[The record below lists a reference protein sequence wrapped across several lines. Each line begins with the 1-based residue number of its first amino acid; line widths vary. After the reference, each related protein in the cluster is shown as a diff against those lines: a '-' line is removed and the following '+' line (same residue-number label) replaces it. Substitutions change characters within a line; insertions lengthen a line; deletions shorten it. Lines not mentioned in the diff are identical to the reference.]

1 MSQFAESFRQ
11 IEKLITEKQKLKRG
25 EKHPRRDN
33 ERYLPIIVKIKNVI
47 LEKIKIVT

>member
-1 MSQFAESFRQ
+1 MSQFAESFHQ

-33 ERYLPIIVKIKNVI
+33 ERYYRKDKECYSRKDKIIM
-47 LEKIKIVT
+47 